1 MLKSLQPFH
10 LVMRK
15 PFIQERLH
23 WTYCSVPLLRLAN
36 YFFTKFYATWLG
48 VFVRYASETP
58 LGHEK
63 KDKRED
69 VFYPQVPSKDV
80 PSSTVGF
87 RQHRN
92 QEPISVLSTDIG

>member
-1 MLKSLQPFH
+1 MTVSYTH
-10 LVMRK
+10 LDVYKR
-15 PFIQERLH
+15 Q
-23 WTYCSVPLLRLAN
+23 PLLRLAN
-36 YFFTKFYATWLG
+36 YFFTNFYATWAG

-69 VFYPQVPSKDV
+69 VFYQQVPSKDV

-92 QEPISVLSTDIG
+92 QAPISVLPTDIC